1 MGFFPCISFSYQL
14 ETSEEVE
21 RISTGDER
29 KSFIEKLD
37 EVNLSSWTIKACY
50 LESHH
55 LNF

>member
-1 MGFFPCISFSYQL
+1 MGFFPCMSFWYQL

-21 RISTGDER
+21 KISTGDER

-50 LESHH
+50 LESYH